1 LAHVADNPEQ
11 YLGKHHGESEHCVAL
26 CKHAAGLGATPT
38 WRRGERVLGGNVPS
52 GAVVATFTADGLYA
66 NATDGS
72 SHAAI
77 LLEQDEAGGL
87 RVIDQWVG
95 HPASARTI
103 RDKSGSGPAAD
114 DASRYWTIETEA

>member
-1 LAHVADNPEQ
+1 VDLVR
-11 YLGKHHGESEHCVAL
+11 
-26 CKHAAGLGATPT
+26 HAAKLGHTSL
-38 WRRGERVLGGNVPS
+38 WRRGERVLGGEHVS
-52 GAVVATFTADGLYA
+52 GTVIATFTAAGLYA

-114 DASRYWTIETEA
+114 DASRYWTVETA